1 MLYNTIKYSLPFI
14 DKFYMLW
21 HTFNSHNNNI
31 KKYGEFY
38 DWEIKKIK
46 MVITFFSNN
55 FILELQLIFKNKE
68 LLLLRNNPSECFKCK
83 LY

>member
-31 KKYGEFY
+31 KKNGECHN
-38 DWEIKKIK
+38 WEINKKIK
-46 MVITFFSNN
+46 MVITSLVIISYLNYN
-55 FILELQLIFKNKE
+55 
-68 LLLLRNNPSECFKCK
+68 
-83 LY
+83 